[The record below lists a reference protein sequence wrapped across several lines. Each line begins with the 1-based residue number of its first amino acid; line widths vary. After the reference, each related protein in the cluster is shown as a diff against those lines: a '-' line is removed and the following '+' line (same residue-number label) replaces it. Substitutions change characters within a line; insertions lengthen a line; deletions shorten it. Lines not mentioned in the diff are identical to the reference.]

1 MRILVISIVLIL
13 IVMKLAA
20 QVHAR
25 RKAHVRE
32 VEQSLD
38 DLIRDLREN
47 DRRAASQLLQQE
59 KRASHE
65 PDTQAAWSSTLPSEM
80 VK

>member
-1 MRILVISIVLIL
+1 MRILVISIMGIL

-25 RKAHVRE
+25 RKARVRE

-38 DLIRDLREN
+38 ELIRDMREDDLRV
-47 DRRAASQLLQQE
+47 ASQMLQQE

-65 PDTQAAWSSTLPSEM
+65 PDTQAAWSSTLPSEV